1 VPVIDQIQPAILKRT
16 AVGFDLSKSE
26 RVKRAAVLG
35 ADLHNRLVLITSLF
49 DRDHF
54 CRKRGHLWRHFIL
67 PAGREQE
74 LLFGSQNCAL
84 RHPEFNDPLGRN
96 PDLLSCLRVDSG
108 ASFPLDRITL
118 HPGEGLVR
126 ISAL

>member
-1 VPVIDQIQPAILKRT
+1 
-16 AVGFDLSKSE
+16 
-26 RVKRAAVLG
+26 VKRAAVLG

-49 DRDHF
+49 AITF
-54 CRKRGHLWRHFIL
+54 AGSEVNWRHFIL
-67 PAGREQE
+67 PAGRGQE

-84 RHPEFNDPLGRN
+84 RHLCHPEFNDPLRRN